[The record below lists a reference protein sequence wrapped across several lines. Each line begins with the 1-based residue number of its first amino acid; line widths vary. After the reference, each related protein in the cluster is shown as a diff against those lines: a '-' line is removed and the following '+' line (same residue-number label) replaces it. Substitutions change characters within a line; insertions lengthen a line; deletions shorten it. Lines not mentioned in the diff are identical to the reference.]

1 MRRWVEA
8 HAGSHWKWL
17 YPGMQVKRWVLL
29 LTVGVAMLSVGLATL
44 FDKMRTHPALWLF
57 KQWKTWEWP
66 TSVCIAVWGML
77 GGVVTVL
84 AVVQLNRSLLAAF
97 MRPEHLNVVDVVYE
111 HRRRRGGPKV
121 VAIGG
126 GTGLS
131 TLLRGLKAYTDNIT
145 AIVTVADDGGSSG
158 RLRRELRVL
167 PPGDF
172 RNCIAA
178 LADDEALITRL
189 FQYRFSEGTGLSGH
203 NFGNLFIAAMTA
215 ITGSFD
221 RALIESSRVLAVRGQ
236 VLPSTLHNVVLYADV
251 REDRP
256 GAEPRWE
263 RVWGESRIP
272 MLAQGRVIERVFLQ
286 PEDPPAYPEAVRAI
300 LDADL
305 IVIGPGSLFTSVLPN
320 FLVPD
325 IAAAVRASPAVKVYV
340 CNVATQRGETDGF
353 GVHEHV
359 QALQSHVGNGLFE
372 LVLANDYFP
381 IPQPPGEGIT
391 WVHLPT
397 AEMMKT
403 GGYRVITD
411 DLVDREQLWRHEP
424 DKLARRLLA
433 LYQEEVRAR
442 EESLWEPFTSC
453 PAGWKT

>member
-1 MRRWVEA
+1 MRRRVRA
-8 HAGSHWKWL
+8 HTGSHWKWL
-17 YPGMQVKRWVLL
+17 YPGMQVKRWVGLL
-29 LTVGVAMLSVGLATL
+29 MVGVAMLSIGLATL
-44 FDKMRTHPALWLF
+44 FEMMGVHPARLF
-57 KQWKTWEWP
+57 LEQWRAWELP
-66 TSVCIAVWGML
+66 AFAYIAGWGML
-77 GGVVTVL
+77 GGAITIL

-97 MRPEHLNVVDVVYE
+97 MRPGHPNVVDVVYE

-131 TLLRGLKAYTDNIT
+131 TLLCGLKAYTDNIT

-178 LADDEALITRL
+178 LADDEALTTQL

-221 RALIESSRVLAVRGQ
+221 QALIESSRVLAVRGR
-236 VLPSTLHNVVLYADV
+236 VLPSTLQSVVLYADV

-272 MLAQGRVIERVFLQ
+272 TLAQGRVIERVFLQ

-325 IAAAVRASPAVKVYV
+325 IVEAVRASRAVKVYV

-359 QALQSHVGNGLFE
+359 RALQSHVGDDLFE
-372 LVLANDYFP
+372 LVLANDHFP
-381 IPQPPGEGIT
+381 IPQPPGEGVA

-397 AEMMKT
+397 AEMMKA

-411 DLVDREQLWRHEP
+411 DLVDREQPWRHEP
-424 DKLARRLLA
+424 DKLARRLLM

-442 EESLWEPFTSC
+442 EEVLQDLFSFALTDSR
-453 PAGWKT
+453 

>member
-1 MRRWVEA
+1 MRKWVKA

-29 LTVGVAMLSVGLATL
+29 LIAGVAMLSVGLATL
-44 FDKMRTHPALWLF
+44 FDKLRTHPAFRFLGEWE
-57 KQWKTWEWP
+57 TWRLP
-66 TSVCIAVWGML
+66 ASLYIAGWGML
-77 GGVVTVL
+77 GGAVTVL
-84 AVVQLNRSLLAAF
+84 AIVQLNRSLLSAF
-97 MRPEHLNVVDVVYE
+97 MRPDHPNVVDVVYE

-158 RLRRELRVL
+158 RLRRELQVL

-178 LADDEALITRL
+178 LADDEALITQL
-189 FQYRFSEGTGLSGH
+189 FQYRFSEGAGLCGH

-221 RALIESSRVLAVRGQ
+221 RALVESSRVLAVRGQ
-236 VLPSTLHNVVLYADV
+236 VLPSTLRSVVLYADV

-256 GAEPRWE
+256 GSEPRWE
-263 RVWGESRIP
+263 RIWGESSIP
-272 MLAQGRVIERVFLQ
+272 TLAQGRVIERVFLQ

-320 FLVPD
+320 LLVPD
-325 IAAAVRASPAVKVYV
+325 ITAAVRASPAVKVYV
-340 CNVATQRGETDGF
+340 CNVATQRGETEGF

-359 QALQSHVGNGLFE
+359 RALQSHVGSDLFE
-372 LVLANDYFP
+372 LVLANDHFP
-381 IPQPPGEGIT
+381 TSYPPGEGVA

-397 AEMMKT
+397 AEMIKS
-403 GGYRVITD
+403 GGYRMITD
-411 DLVDREQLWRHEP
+411 DLVDPEQPWRHKP
-424 DKLARRLLA
+424 DKLARRLLS
-433 LYQEEVRAR
+433 LYHEEVARRA
-442 EESLWEPFTSC
+442 L
-453 PAGWKT
+453 AQA